1 MKVTSVAPL
10 LIMRVRNEDNLPFL
24 VLGINTY
31 FNDVYDEKGRE
42 TGAIEVK
49 QITYTTHYG
58 EINLESLP
66 DLEIFVDG
74 VWTSELD
81 FV

>member
-1 MKVTSVAPL
+1 MRVTSVAPL
-10 LIMRVRNEDNLPFL
+10 LIMRVKNEDVWFL

-31 FNDVYDEKGRE
+31 FDDVFDKTGYE
-42 TGAIEVK
+42 TGAIKVK

-58 EINLESLP
+58 EIHLDGLP